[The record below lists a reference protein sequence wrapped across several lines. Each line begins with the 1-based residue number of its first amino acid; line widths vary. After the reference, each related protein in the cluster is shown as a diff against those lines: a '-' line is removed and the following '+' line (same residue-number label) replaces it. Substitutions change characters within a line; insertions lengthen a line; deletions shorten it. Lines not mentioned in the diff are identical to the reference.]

1 MQCGQWTSG
10 CCGGRRVFEELLNLL
25 CRLGLGPGAKPVCDL
40 IARLAGESMS
50 LQQLQQEIRNV
61 LIEHG
66 RARLTGTVVSALV
79 ELGLAG
85 FAPGSD
91 SEENEDA
98 GAAAAGRVARAGC
111 SPISD
116 SVLLTDADNSIWVK
130 PRAMKALHATA
141 RGWLDIDGGIYFDVR
156 QHGAGSDSE
165 K

>member
-1 MQCGQWTSG
+1 
-10 CCGGRRVFEELLNLL
+10 VFEELFNLL

-40 IARLAGESMS
+40 IARLAGETMT

-61 LIEHG
+61 LAHHG
-66 RARLTGTVVSALV
+66 RGRLTGTVVSALV

-85 FAPGSD
+85 TAPGTD
-91 SEENEDA
+91 EEHTEDA
-98 GAAAAGRVARAGC
+98 GAAAAKHAACTGS

-116 SVLLTDADNSIWVK
+116 SLLVTDADNSISVK